1 MHIEQSHRLGA
12 GALQKTF
19 IEQAT
24 GLYCAKIHLIT
35 HLPDLIQQATFND
48 LRLAMTEVLE
58 DTKRQMISLGRIFSL
73 LGKSADTESCLAMN
87 AIISEAT
94 NKIAFYPKN
103 HYDSDMTIIFYMSV
117 IENLQ
122 VGAGRVLSAIAS
134 KSGFEPY
141 AQLVKESLDSSQD
154 NADLFDVIAKEY
166 LENE

>member
-1 MHIEQSHRLGA
+1 MHIERSHPLDV

-19 IEQAT
+19 VEQTT

-35 HLPDLIQQATFND
+35 HLPDLIDQATFNN
-48 LRLAMTEVLE
+48 LKLAMTEVLD

-87 AIISEAT
+87 AIIHEAN
-94 NKIAFYPKN
+94 NKIAVYPES

-122 VGAGRVLSAIAS
+122 VGAGRVLSAIVS
-134 KSGFEPY
+134 KTGFEPY
-141 AQLVKESLDSSQD
+141 VQLVKESLDNSKD

-166 LENE
+166 LESE